1 MLSYQPIS
9 RAVYSC
15 LLAPGNNTV
24 LVMTSSTH
32 SCSVLTEFLES
43 MDYSAP
49 AGQRGTSMLMMKLG
63 RYLWWKGRLHQTKKA
78 EGRGEQN
85 AYYRTNTGSSS
96 STSNTNKSSN
106 NAGVSEALQR
116 KDKER
121 QERAASRRRVRG
133 GKTAPAPTPSR
144 SQSTAPSSVVNDPVE
159 ADLFTQL

>member
-1 MLSYQPIS
+1 
-9 RAVYSC
+9 
-15 LLAPGNNTV
+15 
-24 LVMTSSTH
+24 MTSSTH
-32 SCSVLTEFLES
+32 GCSVLTEFLES

-63 RYLWWKGRLHQTKKA
+63 RYLWWKGRLQQTKKA
-78 EGRGEQN
+78 EGRGEQQN
-85 AYYRTNTGSSS
+85 AYYRTNTGSSANAGS
-96 STSNTNKSSN
+96 STNRSGN

-144 SQSTAPSSVVNDPVE
+144 SQSTAPSSVVDDPVE